1 MPGVSRVRTVLFV
14 DDDEKFLSTVAL
26 LFQNTFDLVFAGSGA
41 EARELASAPDVAF
54 VDLGLP
60 DIDGVELVRELG
72 RRWQDTPLV
81 VLTVNQSDARVLGAF
96 QAGARGYVLKEDLGD
111 RLERAVEEALE
122 GGAPM
127 SAAVARKLLRVIA
140 SLPDVGR
147 GAESLTDRER
157 DVVRELAGGH
167 TYEGVAARLGISID
181 TLRGHVR
188 STYRKLSVNSRTEAV
203 IAALRLGLLERR

>member
-1 MPGVSRVRTVLFV
+1 MASARVHTVLFV

-26 LFQNTFDLVFAGSGA
+26 LFQSTFRLLFAGSA
-41 EARELASAPDVAF
+41 TAARKVTPAPDVAF
-54 VDLGLP
+54 IDLGLP

-81 VLTVNQSDARVLGAF
+81 VLTVNQADARVFAAF

-111 RLERAVEEALE
+111 RLERAIEEAIE

-127 SAAVARKLLRVIA
+127 SSTIARRLLRIVA
-140 SLPDVGR
+140 SLPDVGHD
-147 GAESLTDRER
+147 AESLTPRECE
-157 DVVRELAGGH
+157 VVQELARGH
-167 TYEGVAARLGISID
+167 TYEGAAARLGISVD

-203 IAALRLGLLERR
+203 MAALRLGLLDRR